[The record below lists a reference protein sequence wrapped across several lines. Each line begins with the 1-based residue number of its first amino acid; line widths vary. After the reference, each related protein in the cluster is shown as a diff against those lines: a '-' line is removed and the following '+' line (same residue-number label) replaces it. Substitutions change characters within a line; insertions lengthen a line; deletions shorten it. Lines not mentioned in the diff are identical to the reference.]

1 MAIYQLDANIEQYK
15 AAIETIKEL
24 KASNSTITF
33 EQVIEVLNT
42 RNSVQIALSEIKH
55 VPTSSL
61 QLVIDLDDALRELAI
76 EITKVIKTDRWAKL
90 RSSVNPS
97 NDAWWWNLETIV
109 PPHKWDRFDWLWK
122 GLTVAF
128 WTGNLSLL
136 LNIATR
142 FLSVGAGFWGASAVI
157 FPSIMALLQ
166 ASSEL
171 TKTGKAGFDHL
182 LAKLKIPLHFH
193 EEAKLASTLTMSALL
208 YFLWSLLPLFS
219 QIYNAKGLSNYSRW
233 KLESAE
239 QNYLRAISLNKENLD
254 AHFNLGNLYEDLQEL
269 DKAKKHYLIAV
280 KGNIPDAYNN
290 LAHLYIKDDKNKQ
303 YPETAALLI
312 EGLVASKQKNINP
325 EVRYSLF
332 KNLGWV
338 RFKQGRKQEAQKNL
352 KEAINLTQNIDDTK
366 YIRNRASAHCILGQV
381 LEQGDKQPTAA
392 ALEQWQKCCEL
403 ADKTNPH
410 EDTWLYKA
418 RQKLKIAGKVCN
430 NIADSQ
436 N

>member
-280 KGNIPDAYNN
+280 RGNIPDAYNN

-303 YPETAALLI
+303 YPEAAALLTK
-312 EGLVASKQKNINP
+312 GLKKSQEENSKP
-325 EVRYSLF
+325 EVKYSLF

-338 RFKQGRKQEAQKNL
+338 RFKQGRNQEAQKNL
-352 KEAINLTQNIDDTK
+352 QDAINLTKNKNDTE

-381 LEQGDKQPTAA
+381 LEQGDKQQPTA

-403 ADKTNPH
+403 ADKTNPD

-418 RQKLKIAGKVCN
+418 QQKLKIAGKVCN

>member
-1 MAIYQLDANIEQYK
+1 MEFSQLDAILEQY
-15 AAIETIKEL
+15 ARAIEAIKEK
-24 KASNSTITF
+24 KASSSTIEL
-33 EQVIEVLNT
+33 EQIIEVLNT
-42 RNSVQIALSEIKH
+42 RNNLQIELAEIKQI
-55 VPTSSL
+55 PTIYL
-61 QLVIDLDDALRELAI
+61 QLIISLDDQLRELAP
-76 EITKVIKTDRWAKL
+76 EISKVIKVDQWAKL
-90 RSSVNPS
+90 RSTVNPT
-97 NDAWWWNLETIV
+97 NDAWWWELETIV
-109 PPHKWDRFDWLWK
+109 PPHKWDSFDWLWK
-122 GLTVAF
+122 GLTVTL

-136 LNIATR
+136 FNIASR

-157 FPSIMALLQ
+157 LPSIMALLQ

-171 TKTGKAGFDHL
+171 TKTGKAGFDKL
-182 LAKLKIPLHFH
+182 LTKLKIPLHFH
-193 EEAKLASTLTMSALL
+193 EEAKLASTLMMSASL
-208 YFLWSLLPLFS
+208 YFLWSSLPLFS
-219 QIYNAKGLSNYSRW
+219 QIYNANGLNNYSRW

-280 KGNIPDAYNN
+280 RGNIPDAYNN

-303 YPETAALLI
+303 YPEAAALLTK
-312 EGLVASKQKNINP
+312 GLKKSQEENSKP
-325 EVRYSLF
+325 EVKYSLF

-338 RFKQGRKQEAQKNL
+338 RFKQGRNQEAQKNL
-352 KEAINLTQNIDDTK
+352 QDAINLTKNKNDTE

-381 LEQGDKQPTAA
+381 LEQGDKQQPTA

-403 ADKTNPH
+403 ADKTNPD

-418 RQKLKIAGKVCN
+418 QQKLKIAGKVCN